1 MDKPKVSIRA
11 DTAGCLRRGAG
22 RVMRSA
28 VGEVLISFIS
38 LASFLVVVSLFTSH
52 HPVRDLRRLRAL
64 LFRHDRHLF
73 LHDRHHRLRIE
84 ALVALVEPQQELSH
98 L

>member
-11 DTAGCLRRGAG
+11 DTAGCLRRGAR

-38 LASFLVVVSLFTSH
+38 LASFLVVVSLFTSRR
-52 HPVRDLRRLRAL
+52 PVRALRRLRAL
-64 LFRHDRHLF
+64 LHLR
-73 LHDRHHRLRIE
+73 DRHHHLRIE
-84 ALVALVEPQQELSH
+84 ALVALVGPQQELSRW
-98 L
+98 

>member
-38 LASFLVVVSLFTSH
+38 FACLPVVVSLCISRR
-52 HPVRDLRRLRAL
+52 PVRALRRLRAL
-64 LFRHDRHLF
+64 LYRHLF